1 MGGFLAMCGLMT
13 FVNVS
18 DTRSCPKSMQSSSFA
33 SLLCAPAAGTCFSG
47 GSGAP
52 RRPGGSRA
60 PVRRP
65 GIAAGGSSASGLV
78 SISTSAGATS
88 PPQLASSCTCR
99 ISAMAPPQ
107 LASSC
112 ACGTFATAPPQL
124 VSSCTCGIS
133 ATAPPQLPSSCTG
146 GISATAPVGVCKAP
160 SSASPSC
167 HGLAV
172 ASSSAR
178 PSGHDL
184 AVAPSFAL
192 SSNHESAGA
201 PSSAC
206 PSSHDLA
213 AAPPAASADHP
224 PSFHHSFSFHL
235 LDPSCHSFQPLSVH
249 PAFDS
254 DRLSLPP
261 LQPACSAAGSD
272 PARGRC
278 QCAGIS
284 HSSSAGEEST
294 TC

>member
-1 MGGFLAMCGLMT
+1 MSVGGGFAFGTVAFFFLGVASSTSPAISTMGGFLAMCGLMT

-112 ACGTFATAPPQL
+112 
-124 VSSCTCGIS
+124 TCGIF
-133 ATAPPQLPSSCTG
+133 
-146 GISATAPVGVCKAP
+146 ATAPVGVCKAP

-235 LDPSCHSFQPLSVH
+235 LDPSCHSFQPLLVH

-254 DRLSLPP
+254 DQLCLPP
-261 LQPACSAAGSD
+261 LQPAFSAAGSD
-272 PARGRC
+272 LARGRC